1 MKNIA
6 KIFYGGLVAVMCSVL
21 LASCSSGQPEGPSSS
36 GNTATT
42 AATTTDSAPV
52 PTTSSK
58 EDNITPGGKFASMED
73 YVNSDIVQSQIAD
86 SIEGMGMEIQ
96 ADGNKLIYIY
106 TYETQM
112 PTDSL
117 ASILESALESQ
128 KSTFQSVAST
138 LKSIVDVENPVVVVS
153 YRNADGSE
161 IVSQEFAAE

>member
-36 GNTATT
+36 GDT
-42 AATTTDSAPV
+42 ATTTDSAPA
-52 PTTSSK
+52 PTTSIK
-58 EDNITPGGKFASMED
+58 EDNITPDGKFASMED

-106 TYETQM
+106 TYKTQM

-128 KSTFQSVAST
+128 ESTFKSVAST
-138 LKSIVDVENPVVVVS
+138 LKSVVDVENPVVVVS